1 MVMQEPSMSIKSLK
15 LIINKS
21 PIDYTFFKQDLY
33 NVILKISLNLIWL
46 AIVHWQLYD
55 TSWDTPI
62 EKIAALW
69 NKINDVKQ
77 NTFARNE
84 FILDFFLVKNV
95 I

>member
-46 AIVHWQLYD
+46 AIVHW
-55 TSWDTPI
+55 
-62 EKIAALW
+62 
-69 NKINDVKQ
+69 
-77 NTFARNE
+77 
-84 FILDFFLVKNV
+84 
-95 I
+95 